1 MNCNSNGRVNI
12 MGNNNTDCFKLY
24 DKIHVNDEDTFYK
37 TAMVGNWDNSLLSDT
52 FFSSDNINIIQNDI
66 RAGVYNGSNK
76 RFLIGKQDEDTLK
89 MIMRSIFLQYSKN
102 GQTHIKQQVTD
113 LNKMVSDYAIP
124 QVMGEAVGYVK
135 YKNDA
140 SVMYTPIERPV
151 STQSFKTLEQKPWF

>member
-12 MGNNNTDCFKLY
+12 LGTNNTDCFKLY
-24 DKIHVNDEDTFYK
+24 DKIPIKDDTFYK
-37 TAMVGNWDNSLLSDT
+37 TAMVGNWENSTLSNV
-52 FFSSDNINIIQNDI
+52 FFSIDNINILQNDI

-76 RFLIGKQDEDTLK
+76 RFIIGRQDDDTLK
-89 MIMRSIFLQYSKN
+89 MIMRSIFLQHSKN
-102 GQTHIKQQVTD
+102 IPTDIKKQVTD

-140 SVMYTPIERPV
+140 SVMYTPMERPV
-151 STQSFKTLEQKPWF
+151 STQDFKTLELKPWF